1 MTFSSFNRPN
11 RSVRAKT
18 WSAEEIIRQATV
30 GHPREY
36 SMSTKLKANIHKFV
50 MENLMLAEEDERT
63 SNNKENEHENER
75 MMFVDIRRGRNSSEG
90 GRSSDGGSDED
101 KCFCGENGR
110 TSLTTVNE
118 EDGSRT
124 VNKNDIETMNSKE
137 QNFTGIGPSDKNER
151 RVKPWRTNGN
161 RNCGK
166 RSLSLPAHFE
176 YDDDDD
182 DDDVGEFGD
191 VVNDKY
197 LLDSEE
203 VMETSS
209 PVVFHIFLCISIF
222 VREGVLQHEYWFHGA
237 IP

>member
-1 MTFSSFNRPN
+1 MRLDGKLNDFFSSFNRPN
-11 RSVRAKT
+11 RSLRAKT

-50 MENLMLAEEDERT
+50 MENLMLAEQDERT
-63 SNNKENEHENER
+63 SNNKENEHESER

-90 GRSSDGGSDED
+90 GGSSDGGSDED
-101 KCFCGENGR
+101 KYVCGENGR

-124 VNKNDIETMNSKE
+124 VNKNDIETIKSKE
-137 QNFTGIGPSDKNER
+137 ENLIGIGQSDQNER

-166 RSLSLPAHFE
+166 RSWSLPAHFE
-176 YDDDDD
+176 YDDYDV
-182 DDDVGEFGD
+182 DVGGFGD
-191 VVNDKY
+191 VIDNKY
-197 LLDSEE
+197 LLDTEE
-203 VMETSS
+203 VIETCS
-209 PVVFHIFLCISIF
+209 PVVFSYFRVYFNFCWGRSSS
-222 VREGVLQHEYWFHGA
+222 A
-237 IP
+237 CA